1 MAAFVT
7 GAIMGVLSLVGLFL
21 ASRAQ
26 DAAFH
31 FFGLLL
37 FLFGVIY
44 IFTLIHRHTG
54 HPPGET

>member
-7 GAIMGVLSLVGLFL
+7 GAIMGVLSLVGLLL

-26 DAAFH
+26 DGAFH

-54 HPPGET
+54 QPPGET